1 MVKIGVL
8 ISGSGS
14 NLQEIIDACN
24 EKRINAEV
32 AVVISNRQNAY
43 GLERALKSSIPA
55 VYIDPK
61 KEDFNKKV
69 IEILEKYKVELVC
82 LAGFL
87 LKISEEFVK
96 KYRGKI
102 LNIHPALLPKYGGA
116 GMYGVHVHDAVLK
129 AKEKVSGC
137 TVHIVDEEYDK
148 GTIIL
153 QKKVKVFK
161 SDTPEILQK
170 RVLEQEHI
178 AYPEAIKIVIK
189 MLFEKTKNH

>member
-69 IEILEKYKVELVC
+69 IEIL
-82 LAGFL
+82 
-87 LKISEEFVK
+87 
-96 KYRGKI
+96 
-102 LNIHPALLPKYGGA
+102 PKYGGA
-116 GMYGVHVHDAVLK
+116 GMYGVHVHDAVIK

-153 QKKVKVFK
+153 QKKVKVLK

>member
-153 QKKVKVFK
+153 QKKVKVLK

>member
-116 GMYGVHVHDAVLK
+116 GMYGVHVHDAVIK

>member
-116 GMYGVHVHDAVLK
+116 GMYGVHVHDAVIK

-153 QKKVKVFK
+153 QKKVKVLK